1 MKRRISVLAISINI
15 IVAIFFI
22 FPFISALE
30 FSLRGYG
37 GVGHTFEN
45 YFWILRQDNFSQAI
59 FASLNIAFLS
69 SVLVL
74 VLVVPSVVHL
84 HLAGHKY
91 RKFVEVLSLL
101 PALIP
106 SVSLAVAIQY
116 SRPNW
121 LQIGYYELS
130 FFNVLI
136 AFPFVF
142 RSLDSSLKSIPLL
155 TLVEASKTLGGNW
168 IKTLLL
174 IIIPSVLSATIASML
189 ITVALSFG
197 EYTLA
202 TILNFQTVPTWAV
215 DVSQE
220 NLYGSVSLSIGA
232 LFFSWIILVVLVFF
246 PKVSKG
252 IYRKLDRRYSI

>member
-1 MKRRISVLAISINI
+1 MRGKISVLALSINV

-22 FPFISALE
+22 FPLISALE

-59 FASLNIAFLS
+59 STSLKIAFLS

-74 VLVVPSVVHL
+74 VFVVPSVVHL

-91 RKFVEVLSLL
+91 RKFIERLSLL

-116 SRPNW
+116 SMPYW
-121 LQIGYYELS
+121 LQISYYALS
-130 FFNVLI
+130 FFNVLL
-136 AFPFVF
+136 AFPFLF
-142 RSLDSSLKSIPLL
+142 RSLDSSLTFIPLQ

-174 IIIPSVLSATIASML
+174 VIVPGVISATIASML

-202 TILNFQTVPTWAV
+202 TILHFQTVPTWAV
-215 DVSQE
+215 SASQE

-232 LFFSWIILVVLVFF
+232 LFFSWIILVILVFF
-246 PKVSKG
+246 PKISKR
-252 IYRKLDRRYSI
+252 IYRELDRRYSI